1 MKTTH
6 LITAIALLAAG
17 SARAAEAPNYGA
29 VEAQS
34 TVQRA
39 EAIADTKRAMASGE
53 LKFGALADYQAQ
65 FTPSPARRNRAS
77 GALSHDAP
85 MATERAKPPLS
96 AQK

>member
-1 MKTTH
+1 MKTPH
-6 LITAIALLAAG
+6 LITAFALLAAG

-29 VEAQS
+29 IDAHS

-39 EAIADTKRAMASGE
+39 DVIADTKRAMASGE
-53 LKFGALADYQAQ
+53 LKFGALVDYQAQ
-65 FTPSPARRNRAS
+65 FAPSPARSNQAS

-85 MATERAKPPLS
+85 LATESAQPALS